1 MGIYKKCKGV
11 YIIKKIILYNLSEQ
25 RKNAIKNILSED
37 ISISFIDKSNIN
49 EIVGDIFDDKQKNT
63 LPDDNLSDI
72 FDNEFMLI
80 QGFDSEEDLRDL
92 LFSFKS
98 NLLARPI
105 TSARTENNEKWIL
118 KNLLQE
124 IFEENEYM
132 KNMNR

>member
-1 MGIYKKCKGV
+1 M
-11 YIIKKIILYNLSEQ
+11 KKIILYNLSEQ
-25 RKNAIKNILSED
+25 RKNVIKNILSED

-63 LPDDNLSDI
+63 LSDDNLSDI

-98 NLLARPI
+98 NLVARPI

-132 KNMNR
+132 KNMNK

>member
-1 MGIYKKCKGV
+1 M
-11 YIIKKIILYNLSEQ
+11 KKIILYNLSEQ

-63 LPDDNLSDI
+63 LPDDDLSDI

>member
-1 MGIYKKCKGV
+1 M
-11 YIIKKIILYNLSEQ
+11 KKIILYNLSEQ

-132 KNMNR
+132 KNMNK

>member
-1 MGIYKKCKGV
+1 M
-11 YIIKKIILYNLSEQ
+11 KKIILYNLSEQ

-72 FDNEFMLI
+72 VDNEFMLI

>member
-1 MGIYKKCKGV
+1 M
-11 YIIKKIILYNLSEQ
+11 KKIILYNLSEQ

-49 EIVGDIFDDKQKNT
+49 EIVGDIFDNKQKNT

-98 NLLARPI
+98 NLVARPI

-132 KNMNR
+132 KNMNK

>member
-1 MGIYKKCKGV
+1 
-11 YIIKKIILYNLSEQ
+11 
-25 RKNAIKNILSED
+25 
-37 ISISFIDKSNIN
+37 
-49 EIVGDIFDDKQKNT
+49 
-63 LPDDNLSDI
+63 
-72 FDNEFMLI
+72 MLI

-98 NLLARPI
+98 NLVARPI

-132 KNMNR
+132 KNMNK

>member
-1 MGIYKKCKGV
+1 M
-11 YIIKKIILYNLSEQ
+11 KKIILYNLSEQ

-63 LPDDNLSDI
+63 LPDDDLSDI
-72 FDNEFMLI
+72 FDNEFILI

>member
-1 MGIYKKCKGV
+1 M
-11 YIIKKIILYNLSEQ
+11 KKIILYNLSEQ

-63 LPDDNLSDI
+63 LPDENLSDI

-80 QGFDSEEDLRDL
+80 HGFDSEEDLRDL

>member
-1 MGIYKKCKGV
+1 M
-11 YIIKKIILYNLSEQ
+11 KKIILYNLSEQ

-63 LPDDNLSDI
+63 LPDENLSDI

>member
-1 MGIYKKCKGV
+1 M
-11 YIIKKIILYNLSEQ
+11 KKIILYNLSEQ

-80 QGFDSEEDLRDL
+80 QGFDSEEDLRD
-92 LFSFKS
+92 FHS
-98 NLLARPI
+98 NLI
-105 TSARTENNEKWIL
+105 
-118 KNLLQE
+118 
-124 IFEENEYM
+124 Y
-132 KNMNR
+132 

>member
-1 MGIYKKCKGV
+1 M
-11 YIIKKIILYNLSEQ
+11 KKIILYNLSEQ
-25 RKNAIKNILSED
+25 RKNVIKNILSED

-98 NLLARPI
+98 NLVARPI

-132 KNMNR
+132 KNMNK

>member
-1 MGIYKKCKGV
+1 M
-11 YIIKKIILYNLSEQ
+11 KKIILYNLSEQ

>member
-1 MGIYKKCKGV
+1 M
-11 YIIKKIILYNLSEQ
+11 KKIILYNLSEQ

-118 KNLLQE
+118 TNLLQE

>member
-1 MGIYKKCKGV
+1 M
-11 YIIKKIILYNLSEQ
+11 KKIILYNLSEQ
-25 RKNAIKNILSED
+25 RKNTIKNILSED

-98 NLLARPI
+98 NLVARPI

>member
-1 MGIYKKCKGV
+1 M
-11 YIIKKIILYNLSEQ
+11 KKIILYNLSEQ

-118 KNLLQE
+118 KNLIQE

>member
-1 MGIYKKCKGV
+1 M
-11 YIIKKIILYNLSEQ
+11 KKIILYNLSEQ

-98 NLLARPI
+98 NLVARPI

-132 KNMNR
+132 KNMNK

>member
-1 MGIYKKCKGV
+1 M
-11 YIIKKIILYNLSEQ
+11 KKIILYNLSEQ

-98 NLLARPI
+98 NLVARPI

>member
-1 MGIYKKCKGV
+1 M
-11 YIIKKIILYNLSEQ
+11 KKIILYNLSEQ
-25 RKNAIKNILSED
+25 RKNVIKNILSED
-37 ISISFIDKSNIN
+37 ISISFIDNSNIN
-49 EIVGDIFDDKQKNT
+49 EIVVDIFDDKQKNT

-98 NLLARPI
+98 NLVARPI

-132 KNMNR
+132 KNMNK